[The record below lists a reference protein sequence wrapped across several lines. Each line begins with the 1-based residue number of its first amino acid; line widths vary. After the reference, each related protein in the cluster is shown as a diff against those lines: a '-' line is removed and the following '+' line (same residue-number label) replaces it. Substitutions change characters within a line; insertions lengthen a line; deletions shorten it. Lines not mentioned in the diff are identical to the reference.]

1 MWIYSQTILC
11 ESAKRCLIE
20 LFMDSLQTP
29 TIQPALYLVSTPIG
43 NKEDIT
49 IRSLK
54 LLQQVHYI
62 ACEDTRTT
70 GQLLKMYG
78 IANKHFIP
86 CPEQQQAE
94 KSEYIRSLIQH
105 GNPVIYVSDA
115 GSPCISDP
123 GSWLVS
129 SMIEH
134 QIQVIAL
141 PGATAF
147 VPAVQISGFDTS
159 RFYFYGFLPKKGRS
173 SILITL
179 LQKEETVVLY
189 ESTHRIISL
198 LEEISAIEQ
207 TRALCICREL
217 TKKFEETIRGTVSE
231 CLVQLQKDTQ
241 SIKGEF
247 VVVVEGIYDK

>member
-1 MWIYSQTILC
+1 
-11 ESAKRCLIE
+11 
-20 LFMDSLQTP
+20 MDSQQKL
-29 TIQPALYLVSTPIG
+29 TIEPALYLVSTPIG
-43 NKEDIT
+43 NKEDIS

-54 LLQQVHYI
+54 LLQQVNYI

-78 IANKHFIP
+78 IGNKHFIP

-94 KSEYIRSLIQH
+94 KSAYIRSLIQQ
-105 GNPVIYVSDA
+105 GQPVVYVSDA

-129 SMIEH
+129 SMIQH
-134 QIQVIAL
+134 QIQVVAL

-159 RFYFYGFLPKKGRS
+159 RFYFYGFLPKKGRAA
-173 SILITL
+173 ILASL
-179 LQKEETVVLY
+179 LEKEETVILY
-189 ESTHRIISL
+189 ESTHRILSL
-198 LEEISAIEQ
+198 LEEIIAIEQ
-207 TRALCICREL
+207 TRAVCICREL

-231 CLVQLQKDTQ
+231 CLLQLQKDTQ

-247 VVVVEGIYDK
+247 VVVLKGKNDKE

>member
-1 MWIYSQTILC
+1 
-11 ESAKRCLIE
+11 
-20 LFMDSLQTP
+20 MDSQSTP

-54 LLQQVHYI
+54 LLQQVQYI

-78 IANKHFIP
+78 IGNKHFIP

-94 KSEYIRSLIQH
+94 KSTYIRSLIQQ

-123 GSWLVS
+123 GSWLVA

-141 PGATAF
+141 PGATAL
-147 VPAVQISGFDTS
+147 VPAIQVSGFDTS
-159 RFYFYGFLPKKGRS
+159 RFYFYGFLPKKGRNA
-173 SILITL
+173 ILITL
-179 LQKEETVVLY
+179 LGKEETVILY

-198 LEEISAIEQ
+198 MEEIAGIES
-207 TRALCICREL
+207 TRLVCICREI
-217 TKKFEETIRGTVSE
+217 TKKFEETIRGTVTE
-231 CLVQLQKDTQ
+231 CLTQLQKDSQ

-247 VVVVEGIYDK
+247 VVVLEGKNDKK